1 MRKNMAQKT
10 GLRKATKIR
19 IGVLYGGRSGEHDVS
34 LCSAVSVVDALDRGK
49 YEVTAIGIARD
60 GRWYVQDNPQII
72 PDKDFGRKLALKKS
86 GTWLVNHFEQKNRLH
101 LYNIKNKNKEVVVDV
116 VIPVLHGTF
125 GEDGT
130 LQGLLELAMVPYV
143 GADVTGSAVGMD
155 KDIAKR
161 LLNQAGISVVPSV
174 TVNKQRWQDD
184 SRFIMKN
191 ALEKLGLP
199 LFVKPVC
206 AGSSVGVKK
215 VKKKD
220 LLAKAMNFAF
230 QFDTR
235 VMIEKAVDCREIE
248 CAVLGN
254 ENPVASVL
262 GEIIPSYEFYS
273 YEAKYIDPNGAALK
287 IPAQIDKSLATKIR
301 KIAVEGYMALGCS
314 SMARVDFFL
323 DKKTNKFYLNEINT
337 LPGFTSIS
345 MYPKLWEVTGLK
357 YSDLLD
363 KLIALA
369 LDRHKKNLEIKT
381 ENIS

>member
-1 MRKNMAQKT
+1 MRQKENSHKT
-10 GLRKATKIR
+10 SKIK

-34 LCSAVSVVDALDRGK
+34 LCSAASVFSALDRNK
-49 YEVTAIGIARD
+49 YEVKAIGIDRD
-60 GRWYVQDNPQII
+60 GRWYVQDNPKII
-72 PDKDFGRKLALKKS
+72 ADKNFGKILSLKKN
-86 GTWLVNHFEQKNRLH
+86 GKWLVNHFEQKNKLH
-101 LYNIKNKNKEVVVDV
+101 LYDLKNKNKEVIIDV
-116 VIPVLHGTF
+116 VFPVLHGTF

-143 GADVTGSAVGMD
+143 GADVTGSTVGMD

-161 LLNQAGISVVPSV
+161 LLKEAGIPVVPSL
-174 TVNKQRWQDD
+174 TINKQQWKDNQKL
-184 SRFIMKN
+184 IIKT
-191 ALEKLGLP
+191 ALDKLGLP

-206 AGSSVGVKK
+206 TGSSVGVKK
-215 VKKKD
+215 VKKKEM
-220 LLAKAMNFAF
+220 LAQAMKFAF

-254 ENPVASVL
+254 EKPVASIL
-262 GEIIPSYEFYS
+262 GEIIPQHEFYS
-273 YEAKYIDPNGAALK
+273 YEAKYIDPEGAKLI
-287 IPAQIDKSLATKIR
+287 IPAQIDKPLAAKIR
-301 KIAVEGYMALGCS
+301 KIAVGGYMALGCS

-345 MYPKLWEVTGLK
+345 MYPKLWEATGLK

-369 LDRHKKNLEIKT
+369 LERHKRKLEIKT
-381 ENIS
+381 EGI

>member
-1 MRKNMAQKT
+1 MAQKKSLKKT
-10 GLRKATKIR
+10 AKIR

-34 LCSAVSVVDALDRGK
+34 LCSAASVFSALDRNK
-49 YEVTAIGIARD
+49 YTVIAIGIDRD
-60 GRWYVQDNPQII
+60 GRWYVQEKPEII
-72 PDKDFGRKLALKKS
+72 SDRDFGRKMALKKS
-86 GTWLVNHFEQKNRLH
+86 GMWLVNHFEQNNRLH
-101 LYNIKNKNKEVVVDV
+101 LYDIKNKNKEVVVDV

-161 LLNQAGISVVPSV
+161 LLKEKGIPVVPSV
-174 TVNKQRWQDD
+174 TVNKQIWKENSKIIAKD
-184 SRFIMKN
+184 
-191 ALEKLGLP
+191 ALAKLGLP

-206 AGSSVGVKK
+206 TGSSVGVKK
-215 VKKKD
+215 VKKKEE
-220 LLAKAMNFAF
+220 LAKAMNFAF

-235 VMIEKAVDCREIE
+235 VMIEKAIDCREIE

-254 ENPVASVL
+254 EKPAGSIL
-262 GEIIPSYEFYS
+262 GEIIPKHEFYS
-273 YEAKYIDPNGAALK
+273 YEAKYIDPDGAALK
-287 IPAQIDKSLATKIR
+287 IPAEISKTLSDKIR

-323 DKKTNKFYLNEINT
+323 DRKNNTFYLNEINT

-345 MYPKLWEVTGLK
+345 MYPKLWEATGLK
-357 YSDLLD
+357 YSDLLN

-369 LDRHKKNLEIKT
+369 LDRHNKKLEIKT
-381 ENIS
+381 DVV